1 VGVTNCFAN
10 DETMKNKP
18 DKEQKQQTSYFCKER
33 WVFFFSGTTFLIKLN
48 GLKVKRTC

>member
-33 WVFFFSGTTFLIKLN
+33 WVFFFFQEQLF
-48 GLKVKRTC
+48 